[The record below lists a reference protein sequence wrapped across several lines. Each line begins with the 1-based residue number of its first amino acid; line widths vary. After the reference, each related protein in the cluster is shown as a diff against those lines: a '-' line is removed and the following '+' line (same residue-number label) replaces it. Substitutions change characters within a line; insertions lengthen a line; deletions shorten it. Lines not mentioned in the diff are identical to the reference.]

1 MRFRQQL
8 VDLQKQKDL
17 QEVVHQE
24 NDWGIEV
31 VQQQVLQQKQLN
43 VTDLSAEQ
51 QG

>member
-24 NDWGIEV
+24 NDLGIEV